1 LWAAGRSPQVDAA
14 TATPIRDPMSTSTR
28 ELINL
33 DTARRFLAA
42 IQRGATGDEL
52 AQFFTPDVVQEELPN
67 RVSPNGRQR
76 KLAGI
81 LEGAERGQKLLSAQR
96 FEIRTALATGDRVI
110 LEVLWVGTLA
120 IPFGTIPAGGEMRA
134 HSAMFLE
141 FRDGKIAAQR
151 NYDCFEPW

>member
-1 LWAAGRSPQVDAA
+1 
-14 TATPIRDPMSTSTR
+14 MSTSTR
-28 ELINL
+28 ELTNL
-33 DTARRFLAA
+33 DAARQYLAA
-42 IQRGATGDEL
+42 IQRGAIGEEL
-52 AQFFTPDVVQEELPN
+52 AQFFAPEVVQEELPN
-67 RVSPNGRQR
+67 RVSPDGKRR

-81 LEGAERGQKLLSAQR
+81 LDGAERGRKVLSEQR
-96 FEIRTALATGDRVI
+96 FEIRSAVATGDRVI

-141 FRDGKIAAQR
+141 FRDGKIVAQR

>member
-1 LWAAGRSPQVDAA
+1 M
-14 TATPIRDPMSTSTR
+14 TTSTR
-28 ELINL
+28 DLANL
-33 DTARRFLAA
+33 DAARQYLAA
-42 IQRGATGDEL
+42 IQRGAIGDEL
-52 AQFFTPDVVQEELPN
+52 AQFFTPDVVVEELPN
-67 RVSPNGRQR
+67 RVVPDGKRR
-76 KLAGI
+76 KLAAI
-81 LEGAERGQKLLSAQR
+81 LDGAERGKKILTAQR
-96 FEIRTALATGDRVI
+96 YEIRSAVATNDRVI

>member
-1 LWAAGRSPQVDAA
+1 MSNSTRDLTNLDAA
-14 TATPIRDPMSTSTR
+14 RQY
-28 ELINL
+28 
-33 DTARRFLAA
+33 LAA
-42 IQRGATGDEL
+42 IQRGVTGDEL
-52 AQFFTPDVVQEELPN
+52 AQFFTPDIVQEELPN
-67 RVSPNGRQR
+67 RVVPDGKRR

-81 LEGAERGQKLLSAQR
+81 LEGAERGQRVLAAQR
-96 FEIRTALATGDRVI
+96 FEIRTAVATNDRVV

-120 IPFGTIPAGGEMRA
+120 MAFGTIPAGGEMRA

>member
-1 LWAAGRSPQVDAA
+1 MA
-14 TATPIRDPMSTSTR
+14 TSTR

-33 DTARRFLAA
+33 DAARQYLAA
-42 IQRGATGDEL
+42 IQRGVTGDDL
-52 AQFFTPDVVQEELPN
+52 AQFFAPDVTQQEFPN
-67 RVSPNGRQR
+67 RIVPNGKRR

-81 LEGAERGQKLLSAQR
+81 LEGAERGRKVMSAQR
-96 FEIRTALATGDRVI
+96 FEVRSAVATGDRVI

-134 HSAMFLE
+134 HCAMFLE

>member
-1 LWAAGRSPQVDAA
+1 
-14 TATPIRDPMSTSTR
+14 MSTSTR
-28 ELINL
+28 DLANL
-33 DTARRFLAA
+33 DAARQYLAA

-52 AQFFTPDVVQEELPN
+52 AQFFTPDVTQEELPN
-67 RVSPNGRQR
+67 RVVPDGKRR

-81 LEGAERGQKLLSAQR
+81 LEAAERGQRVLSAQR
-96 FEIRTALATGDRVI
+96 FEIRLAVATGDRVI

-120 IPFGTIPAGGEMRA
+120 MPFGTIPAGGEMRA

>member
-1 LWAAGRSPQVDAA
+1 
-14 TATPIRDPMSTSTR
+14 MSTSTR
-28 ELINL
+28 DLANL
-33 DTARRFLAA
+33 DAARQYLAA

-52 AQFFTPDVVQEELPN
+52 AQYFTPDVTQEELPN
-67 RVSPNGRQR
+67 RVVPNGKRR

-81 LEGAERGQKLLSAQR
+81 LEAAERGQKVMREQR
-96 FEIRTALATGDRVI
+96 YEIRSAIATGDRVI

-134 HSAMFLE
+134 YSAMFLE
-141 FRDGKIAAQR
+141 FRDGKIATQR

>member
-1 LWAAGRSPQVDAA
+1 
-14 TATPIRDPMSTSTR
+14 MSTSTR
-28 ELINL
+28 DLTNL
-33 DTARRFLAA
+33 EAARQYLAA
-42 IQRGATGDEL
+42 ISQGATGNAL
-52 AQFFTPDVVQEELPN
+52 ARFFTPDVVQEELPN
-67 RVSPNGRQR
+67 RVSSEGKRR
-76 KLAGI
+76 KLAAI
-81 LEGAERGQKLLSAQR
+81 LEGAERGQKVLSAQR
-96 FEIRTALATGDRVI
+96 FEIRSAIATGDRVI